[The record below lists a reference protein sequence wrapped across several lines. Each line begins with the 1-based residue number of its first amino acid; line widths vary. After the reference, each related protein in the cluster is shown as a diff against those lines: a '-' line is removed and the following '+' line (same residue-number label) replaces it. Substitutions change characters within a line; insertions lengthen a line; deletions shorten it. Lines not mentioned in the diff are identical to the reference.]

1 MKKEKKKN
9 GKGKIIERTQTLITA
24 KKNIIEM
31 NEQRIIDLLSHWKHE
46 QRKRLNRTRIGKLEN
61 KNARLKQ

>member
-9 GKGKIIERTQTLITA
+9 GKGKIIERTQTRITA
-24 KKNIIEM
+24 KKNTIEM
-31 NEQRIIDLLSHWKHE
+31 NEQRIIDLLNPWKHE

-61 KNARLKQ
+61 KNA